1 MVETVGGWL
10 VIKSRVP
17 LCVIPF
23 ELRDVSNPDSHV
35 MSGFVGI
42 VLQRP
47 LCKDRELQYITFCS
61 KAQIRITVLVLS
73 AGIGTFSHVY
83 TVVYR

>member
-23 ELRDVSNPDSHV
+23 ELRDVSNPDST
-35 MSGFVGI
+35 
-42 VLQRP
+42 
-47 LCKDRELQYITFCS
+47 LCQDLWALFCRGRFARTES
-61 KAQIRITVLVLS
+61 YSTSPS
-73 AGIGTFSHVY
+73 AAKLRYGLPY
-83 TVVYR
+83 